1 MRWAITHRIN
11 VPPPIDDEDDRPDDY
26 EYARI
31 HHFGGPSQTLWKPV
45 LETVTLEPKRGR
57 EFLPRNHPVAQEP
70 V

>member
-31 HHFGGPSQTLWKPV
+31 HHFGGHHKHSGNLC
-45 LETVTLEPKRGR
+45 
-57 EFLPRNHPVAQEP
+57 
-70 V
+70 